1 MNKFSEAS
9 FSDYIEPKQ
18 GKYLVA
24 LKTESLRLVMSQ
36 NLKLLGCRI
45 SNEVLRVNPVGD
57 KGEISLI
64 RPSTLLDKTGLSLIG
79 QNSESCWFSSITS
92 ASQCQLFITFLIIFE
107 QTQGTR

>member
-57 KGEISLI
+57 KGDISLI
-64 RPSTLLDKTGLSLIG
+64 RPSTLHWSEFRIMLVLINNIRKPMSTIYNIFNYIRTNTKDALS
-79 QNSESCWFSSITS
+79 Q
-92 ASQCQLFITFLIIFE
+92 QV
-107 QTQGTR
+107 